1 MSTSLDDYRARLRA
15 APQSQTRIQELRA
28 LAQEAPRMAALT
40 GSESWD
46 YFNRYV
52 EAQIKLA
59 EAEILA
65 KRSQAATLVLIDEAK
80 AKAAAVQVTI
90 LEARAATLR
99 ELILLPRWLIEQGAR
114 AGKLVAALEAEV

>member
-1 MSTSLDDYRARLRA
+1 
-15 APQSQTRIQELRA
+15 
-28 LAQEAPRMAALT
+28 MAALT

-46 YFNRYV
+46 HFNRYV
-52 EAQIKLA
+52 EAQIKIA